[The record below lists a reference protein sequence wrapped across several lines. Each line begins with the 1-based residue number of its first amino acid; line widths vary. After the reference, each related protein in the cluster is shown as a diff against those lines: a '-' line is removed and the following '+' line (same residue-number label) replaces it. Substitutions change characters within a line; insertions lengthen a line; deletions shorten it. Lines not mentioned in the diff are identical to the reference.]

1 MFVFVIFLDIN
12 LQSFKMKNDDNDNRF
27 QTPSVSE
34 NNVSFLFF
42 CLFENF
48 LNLNPHQWIG
58 IIFRFAKSKKQWSI
72 IVVRKVENFLF
83 TRYET
88 KRKFPKR
95 KKIIHRNHHHYYGNL
110 FYLWR
115 KNLNLMNFDL
125 EKKHSFYKLSLM
137 FFFLG
142 KWRKFPGN
150 LM

>member
-1 MFVFVIFLDIN
+1 MFLSFFLTSTFNHLKWKMMIMIIVFKRHLYPKTMYHFC
-12 LQSFKMKNDDNDNRF
+12 
-27 QTPSVSE
+27 
-34 NNVSFLFF
+34 FF

-110 FYLWR
+110 FNLWR

-125 EKKHSFYKLSLM
+125 EKKHIHFTN
-137 FFFLG
+137 
-142 KWRKFPGN
+142 WV
-150 LM
+150 